1 LIEASGDTL
10 FDALMRSGL
19 VVVVDEPGNEAVQV
33 VAAKNEHMIQ
43 AFPSEGADEPL
54 AISIGSWGSKR
65 CLQFLDT
72 ATGSDFREAVAVLT
86 VAIVNEVLDSGEN
99 EQLEHGTPPE

>member
-1 LIEASGDTL
+1 LIEISGDALLDT
-10 FDALMRSGL
+10 LMRSGV

-33 VAAKNEHMIQ
+33 VAVENEHMIQ

-54 AISIGSWGSKR
+54 AISAYLRYVSPWGSKR

-72 ATGSDFREAVAVLT
+72 TTGG
-86 VAIVNEVLDSGEN
+86 NC
-99 EQLEHGTPPE
+99 